1 MKPKL
6 LIILLVA
13 AVVGLIGSGSG
24 LAGDMDDGIS
34 KFTDG
39 AIAKDDELGERDPNL
54 SYIMMK
60 AAGRTST
67 EDDVVGTDRGASM
80 NSAII
85 GPGGNI
91 KGDII
96 IIDNSR
102 GDKTQVVK

>member
-6 LIILLVA
+6 LILLVVA
-13 AVVGLIGSGSG
+13 AAVGLIGFGSG

-39 AIAKDDELGERDPNL
+39 SIAKDDELGERDPNL

-60 AAGRTST
+60 AAGKTSK
-67 EDDVVGTDRGASM
+67 DDVVGTDGSASM

-85 GPGGNI
+85 GPGSNI
-91 KGDII
+91 RGDII
-96 IIDNSR
+96 IIDKSR
-102 GDKTQVVK
+102 GDKTQVVE